1 MDTSGG
7 HLLQRCRLLFSGR
20 PGAARS
26 RAVRLVAL
34 ACLGPLLVALAA
46 CARTPPPSPGV
57 IRTERLRPPFNIEA
71 RRALFGQEIGQFTC
85 PKPTPAVKD
94 VLVDG
99 FYADKD
105 SSIVS
110 PEAMARYQ
118 ETLKPISVYETQIT
132 ALSDTFVRG
141 LPASPAAARC
151 VLDWLEAW
159 AGENALLGRVTHQGG
174 YERKWAL
181 CAIASSYVKIR
192 DEAGLDASKRWR
204 VEAWIG
210 RLAAEVRGYYTLRTS
225 MDTHNNHVYWAGL
238 GVTLSG
244 VGLNDKGLFGWGVEK
259 YRGALTQIQ
268 EDGTLPLELLRK
280 SKARHYHN
288 FSLMPLVLIAEAAA
302 QNGIALYPEGNG
314 ALYRLAGRVI
324 EGLDDPG
331 YFERGVGVK
340 QDWVGTLDGGSLVW
354 AEPYFARFAD
364 RRLVKWLARFRPL
377 RNRWFGGDATLGY
390 GVKNL

>member
-1 MDTSGG
+1 M
-7 HLLQRCRLLFSGR
+7 
-20 PGAARS
+20 
-26 RAVRLVAL
+26 
-34 ACLGPLLVALAA
+34 
-46 CARTPPPSPGV
+46 
-57 IRTERLRPPFNIEA
+57 
-71 RRALFGQEIGQFTC
+71 
-85 PKPTPAVKD
+85 
-94 VLVDG
+94 
-99 FYADKD
+99 
-105 SSIVS
+105 
-110 PEAMARYQ
+110 
-118 ETLKPISVYETQIT
+118 
-132 ALSDTFVRG
+132 
-141 LPASPAAARC
+141 
-151 VLDWLEAW
+151 
-159 AGENALLGRVTHQGG
+159 
-174 YERKWAL
+174 
-181 CAIASSYVKIR
+181 KIR

-225 MDTHNNHVYWAGL
+225 MDTHNNHV
-238 GVTLSG
+238 
-244 VGLNDKGLFGWGVEK
+244 
-259 YRGALTQIQ
+259 ALTQIQ

-314 ALYRLAGRVI
+314 ALHRLAGRVI
-324 EGLDDPG
+324 EGLDGRG

-364 RRLVKWLARFRPL
+364 RHLVKWLARFRPL